1 MSDNSYLTAIEE
13 AAKVN
18 RGLFEKQYD
27 AEMPKTVEYD
37 FRPSK
42 DWFRYWAEQHPDKP
56 YIVFAGSTMS
66 YGSCNSI
73 ARRLANAMHSLGV
86 NKGDRVAVMAPNV
99 PHYLL
104 GMHAAWKLGCIE
116 VPTNAMY
123 TVSELTTQINDSGA
137 ETVIVMSTFAA
148 KAAAMLADDGCCV
161 KRVIVFRLPGDK
173 TELPKAAEI
182 YDFDELVA
190 SAPDTEPEV
199 EVSMDEP
206 VRLQYTGGTTG
217 VPKGCVLTNRMVYSM
232 AKRAILWTTRG
243 FSLVAEDEVRT
254 LAAIPLCHVY
264 GFNMNIAINLVVG
277 GSIVLVPQPKPDA
290 LTEAIVNGRPNIFGS
305 VPAMLIC
312 LVNKP
317 EVRRGEVDFTCLKG
331 IFCGGSSCPVA
342 VMKEFESL
350 TGATVVEGYGMSE
363 TTNILTINPMRSR
376 RPGTVGV
383 GIPDTDLV
391 VVDAETGTHVMPS
404 GSDGEL
410 ICRGPQVISEYWEH
424 EKETANAIRGG
435 WLYTGDIVSMDDD
448 GFITIRDRKKDMI
461 IVSSFN
467 VFPREIDEV
476 MFANPKVMEACTF
489 GTPHP
494 KRGEAPVMYIVL
506 REGETMDAA
515 EAEAYLRRYLTG
527 YKIPVDYRFVAEL
540 PKTQAGKPDR
550 KALAAMYKEET
561 EQE

>member
-13 AAKVN
+13 AAKAN
-18 RGLFEKQYD
+18 RVLFEKQYD
-27 AEMPKTVEYD
+27 AEMPKTIEYD
-37 FRPSK
+37 FRPCE

-56 YIVFAGSTMS
+56 YIVFEGATMS

-73 ARRLANAMHSLGV
+73 ARRLANAMHSMGV
-86 NKGDRVAVMAPNV
+86 SKGDRVAVMTPNV

-123 TVSELTTQINDSGA
+123 TVSELTAQINDSGA
-137 ETVIVMSTFAA
+137 ETVIVMSTFAG
-148 KAAAMLADDGCCV
+148 KAAAMLNDDGCCV
-161 KRVIVFRLPGDK
+161 KRVIVFRMPGDN
-173 TELPKAAEI
+173 TELPTAAGI
-182 YDFDELVA
+182 YDFDELVS

-199 EVSMDEP
+199 ELSMDEP

-217 VPKGCVLTNRMVYSM
+217 VPKGCVLTNKMVYSM

-254 LAAIPLCHVY
+254 LAAIPLCHIY
-264 GFNMNIAINLVVG
+264 GFNMNIAINLIVG
-277 GSIVLVPQPKPDA
+277 GTIVLVRQPKPDS
-290 LTEAIVNGRPNIFGS
+290 LTEAIVNGRPNIFAS

-363 TTNILTINPMRSR
+363 TSNILTINPMRTR
-376 RPGTVGV
+376 RPGTVGI

-391 VVDAETGTHVMPS
+391 VVDAETGTHVMPN
-404 GSDGEL
+404 GTDGEL

-424 EKETANAIRGG
+424 ERETANALRGG

-461 IVSSFN
+461 IVSGFN

-476 MFANPKVMEACTF
+476 MFANPKVMEACAV

-494 KRGEAPVMYIVL
+494 KRGEAPVLYIVL

-527 YKIPVDYRFVAEL
+527 YKIPVDYRFVDTL
-540 PKTQAGKPDR
+540 PKTPVGKPDR
-550 KALAAMYKEET
+550 KALAAMYKKET